1 MRPPSNA
8 LYSSHNSS
16 EEPATGRFHS
26 SPQFPDVPTTSR
38 VWMASWEPLVHL
50 VEESPGYFK
59 TKGNIYSL
67 LETKP
72 HGDNTTANM
81 M

>member
-1 MRPPSNA
+1 MSNDAPKVLLLLIRGDDHFYPPR
-8 LYSSHNSS
+8 
-16 EEPATGRFHS
+16 GI
-26 SPQFPDVPTTSR
+26 
-38 VWMASWEPLVHL
+38 WMASWEPLVHL